1 MAKEIDRVRAQS
13 ALAVIK
19 QHPGMV
25 LFVASPVI
33 IGLGLTPPVRAA
45 VLEWLKIGGVVIRT
59 EPQPAVSPIPEPP
72 PTSGPTVTVDDA
84 RRLVDFKVGVPTEL
98 GSPDYVWVSSDRR
111 GRQRRDARPSP
122 VARRPVGCGRT

>member
-33 IGLGLTPPVRAA
+33 LGLALVWWLVSPTLA
-45 VLEWLKIGGVVIRT
+45 VLLFIGGVAGGG
-59 EPQPAVSPIPEPP
+59 AVLLMN
-72 PTSGPTVTVDDA
+72 
-84 RRLVDFKVGVPTEL
+84 RR
-98 GSPDYVWVSSDRR
+98 
-111 GRQRRDARPSP
+111 
-122 VARRPVGCGRT
+122 